1 MSRIIGLILFFSP
14 SALFFAQD
22 TFSLFEAQLYAIE
35 NAEKYKREQ
44 LEVEIAKKQIV
55 ETRAMGLPQIN
66 GEVNFQHFL
75 ELPVQVFNS
84 SAFDPTAPEDA
95 LTELRAGTDYN
106 SSAALRV
113 NQLIFDGSYIVGL
126 QVSRFY
132 KSFVDDN
139 LKKTKQEIL
148 MDVTQA
154 YELTLVSRENKLFLD
169 TLVAATKQLLEKQ
182 EALFEL
188 GMITEEDVDQIRY
201 SLLQAETN
209 LSAAN
214 YTYDNAVAMLKLAM
228 AYPQDENINLSDD
241 LETIMRG
248 AISSS
253 LEGDISNNLDLL
265 LLSKRKRLSEYDL
278 QNMKMN
284 NLPSLG
290 AFFNQSY
297 NYFSNDIELLNWDR
311 WFAQSFVG
319 VSLSIPIFSSGERW
333 AKVQKAKIAVKQDEY
348 AIQELERTLKFRE
361 IQLKNDFSQALKQIE
376 LQRKNV
382 ELAQR
387 IYNNSLQKAE
397 IGKENP
403 ILVTQKYSQLV
414 GAQTQRVNA
423 MIDMFNARL
432 NLDQLYNNINTENE

>member
-1 MSRIIGLILFFSP
+1 MFKYIGLLLFMSSTLLILG
-14 SALFFAQD
+14 QD

-66 GEVNFQHFL
+66 GDLNVQRFL
-75 ELPVQVFNS
+75 EVPVLALDASFV
-84 SAFDPTAPEDA
+84 DPTAPEGEF
-95 LTELRAGTDYN
+95 TTLRAGTDYN
-106 SSAALRV
+106 STASLQM

-126 QVSRFY
+126 QVSKFY

-139 LKKTKQEIL
+139 LLKTKQEIL

-154 YELTLVSRENKLFLD
+154 YELALVSRENKLFLD
-169 TLVAATKQLLEKQ
+169 TLVNATKDLLEKQ

-188 GMITEEDVDQIRY
+188 GMITEEDVDQVRY
-201 SLLQAETN
+201 SVLQAETN

-214 YTYDNAVAMLKLAM
+214 FTYENAQAMLKLAM
-228 AYPQDENINLSDD
+228 AYPQEEAIHLSDD
-241 LETIMRG
+241 LETIMRK
-248 AISSS
+248 ALSSS
-253 LEGDISNNLDLL
+253 LDGDISSNLDLL
-265 LLSKRKRLSEYDL
+265 LLQKRKRLSEYDL
-278 QNMKMN
+278 QNIKMS

-297 NYFSNDIELLNWDR
+297 NYFSNDLELLNWDR
-311 WFAQSFVG
+311 WFGQSYIG
-319 VSLSIPIFSSGERW
+319 VSLTVPIFSSGERW
-333 AKVQKAKIAVKQDEY
+333 AKTQKAKIAVKQDEY

-361 IQLKNDFSQALKQIE
+361 VQLKNDFNQALKQLE
-376 LQRKNV
+376 LQKENV
-382 ELAQR
+382 KLAQR
-387 IYNNSLQKAE
+387 IYENSLQKAE

-403 ILVTQKYSQLV
+403 ILITQKYSQLV
-414 GAQTQRVNA
+414 SAQTQRVNA

-432 NLDQLYNNINTENE
+432 SLDQLYNNINTEKE

>member
-1 MSRIIGLILFFSP
+1 MYKLFWVALYFSASTLIY
-14 SALFFAQD
+14 AQD
-22 TFSLFEAQLYAIE
+22 TFTLFEAQLYAIE

-66 GEVNFQHFL
+66 AEVNFQRFL

-95 LTELRAGTDYN
+95 LTELRAGTDFN

-154 YELTLVSRENKLFLD
+154 YELALVSRENKLFLD
-169 TLVAATKQLLEKQ
+169 TLVISTKQLLEKQ
-182 EALFEL
+182 EALFDL
-188 GMITEEDVDQIRY
+188 GMITEEDVYQIRY

-214 YTYDNAVAMLKLAM
+214 YTQKNALAMLKLVM
-228 AYPQDENINLSDD
+228 AYPQEENIHLKDD
-241 LETIMRG
+241 LETIMRN

-253 LEGDISNNLDLL
+253 LEGDVSSNLDLL
-265 LLSKRKRLSEYDL
+265 LLNKRKRLSEYDL
-278 QNMKMN
+278 QNMKMGY
-284 NLPSLG
+284 LPSLG

-319 VSLSIPIFSSGERW
+319 VSLSIPIFSSGEKW
-333 AKVQKAKIAVKQDEY
+333 ARVQKAKIAVKQDEY
-348 AIQELERTLKFRE
+348 AIKELERTLAFRE
-361 IQLKNDFSQALKQIE
+361 IQLKNDFSQALKQLE
-376 LQRKNV
+376 LQKENV
-382 ELAQR
+382 QLAKR

-423 MIDMFNARL
+423 MIDMFTARL
-432 NLDQLYNNINTENE
+432 NLDQLFNNINIEKE

>member
-1 MSRIIGLILFFSP
+1 MYKLFWVALYFSASTLIY
-14 SALFFAQD
+14 AQD
-22 TFSLFEAQLYAIE
+22 TFTLFEAQLYAIE

-66 GEVNFQHFL
+66 AEVNFQRFL
-75 ELPVQVFNS
+75 ELPVQVIDASF
-84 SAFDPTAPEDA
+84 FDPTAPDGA
-95 LTELRAGTDYN
+95 LVDFRAGTNYN

-154 YELTLVSRENKLFLD
+154 YELALVSRENKLFLD
-169 TLVAATKQLLEKQ
+169 TLVVSTKQLLEKQ
-182 EALFEL
+182 EALFDL
-188 GMITEEDVDQIRY
+188 GMITEEDVYQIRY

-214 YTYDNAVAMLKLAM
+214 YTHKNALAMLKLVM
-228 AYPQDENINLSDD
+228 AYPQEENIHLKDD
-241 LETIMRG
+241 LETIMRN

-253 LEGDISNNLDLL
+253 LEGDISSNLDLL
-265 LLSKRKRLSEYDL
+265 LLNKRKRLSEYDL
-278 QNMKMN
+278 KNMKTKY
-284 NLPSLG
+284 LPSLG

-319 VSLSIPIFSSGERW
+319 VSLSVPIFSSGEKW
-333 AKVQKAKIAVKQDEY
+333 ARVQKAKIAVKQDEY
-348 AIQELERTLKFRE
+348 AIKELERTLAFRE
-361 IQLKNDFSQALKQIE
+361 IQLKNDFNQALKQLE
-376 LQRKNV
+376 LQKENV
-382 ELAQR
+382 QLAKR

-423 MIDMFNARL
+423 MIDMFTARL
-432 NLDQLYNNINTENE
+432 NLDQLFNNINIEKE

>member
-1 MSRIIGLILFFSP
+1 MYKYIGLLLFTS
-14 SALFFAQD
+14 STLLIQGQD

-66 GEVNFQHFL
+66 AEMNFQRFL
-75 ELPVQVFNS
+75 DLPVQVIDASF
-84 SAFDPTAPEDA
+84 FDPTAPDGA
-95 LTELRAGTDYN
+95 LVDFRAGTDYN
-106 SSAALRV
+106 SAASLRV

-126 QVSRFY
+126 QVSQFY
-132 KSFVDDN
+132 KSFVEDN
-139 LKKTKQEIL
+139 LLKTKQEVL

-169 TLVAATKQLLEKQ
+169 TLVSTTKDLLEKQ
-182 EALFEL
+182 KALFEL
-188 GMITEEDVDQIRY
+188 GMITEEDVDQVRY
-201 SLLQAETN
+201 SVLQAETN

-214 YTYDNAVAMLKLAM
+214 FTYENAQAMLKLAM
-228 AYPQDENINLSDD
+228 AYPQEEAIHLSDD
-241 LETIMRG
+241 LETIMRK
-248 AISSS
+248 ALSSS
-253 LEGDISNNLDLL
+253 LDGDVSSNLDLL
-265 LLSKRKRLSEYDL
+265 LLQKRKRLSEYDL
-278 QNMKMN
+278 QNMKMS

-297 NYFSNDIELLNWDR
+297 NYFSNEIELLNWDR

-319 VSLSIPIFSSGERW
+319 ISLTVPIFASGERW
-333 AKVQKAKIAVKQDEY
+333 AKTQKAKIAVKQDEY

-361 IQLKNDFSQALKQIE
+361 VQLKNDFNQALKQLE
-376 LQRKNV
+376 LQKENV
-382 ELAQR
+382 KLAQR
-387 IYNNSLQKAE
+387 IYDNSLQKAE

-403 ILVTQKYSQLV
+403 ILITQKYSQLV
-414 GAQTQRVNA
+414 SAQTQRVNA

-432 NLDQLYNNINTENE
+432 SLDQLYNNINTEKE

>member
-1 MSRIIGLILFFSP
+1 MSKIIGLILFFSP

-228 AYPQDENINLSDD
+228 AYPQEENINLSDD

-333 AKVQKAKIAVKQDEY
+333 AKVQKAKIAVKQNEY

>member
-1 MSRIIGLILFFSP
+1 MYKLFWVALYFSASTLIY
-14 SALFFAQD
+14 AQD
-22 TFSLFEAQLYAIE
+22 TFTLFEAQLYAVE

-66 GEVNFQHFL
+66 AEVNFQRFL
-75 ELPVQVFNS
+75 ELPVQVIDASF
-84 SAFDPTAPEDA
+84 FDPTAPDGA
-95 LTELRAGTDYN
+95 LVDFRAGTNYN

-154 YELTLVSRENKLFLD
+154 YELALVSRENKLFLD
-169 TLVAATKQLLEKQ
+169 TLVVSTKQLLEKQ
-182 EALFEL
+182 EALFDL
-188 GMITEEDVDQIRY
+188 GMITEEDVYQIRY

-214 YTYDNAVAMLKLAM
+214 YTHKNALAMLKLVM
-228 AYPQDENINLSDD
+228 AYPQEENIHLKDD
-241 LETIMRG
+241 LETIMRN

-253 LEGDISNNLDLL
+253 LEGDISSNLDLL
-265 LLSKRKRLSEYDL
+265 LLNKRKRLSEYDL
-278 QNMKMN
+278 KNIKTKY
-284 NLPSLG
+284 LPSLG

-319 VSLSIPIFSSGERW
+319 VSLSVPIFSSGEKW
-333 AKVQKAKIAVKQDEY
+333 ARVK
-348 AIQELERTLKFRE
+348 
-361 IQLKNDFSQALKQIE
+361 
-376 LQRKNV
+376 
-382 ELAQR
+382 
-387 IYNNSLQKAE
+387 
-397 IGKENP
+397 
-403 ILVTQKYSQLV
+403 
-414 GAQTQRVNA
+414 
-423 MIDMFNARL
+423 
-432 NLDQLYNNINTENE
+432 